1 MPGIEL
7 STLIITTTSRGLLG
21 TLAQRHD
28 IICSAHTVD
37 KNRVKIQTKACLFA
51 KPRNSYSATNKHLSI
66 LPGIHRPV
74 SHWGLKSGLVI
85 HRKTFYFR
93 WTFGVKVRVLS
104 DPGPPHP
111 INNYKQIVP
120 FTLC

>member
-66 LPGIHRPV
+66 LPGIHTSINLSTCHP
-74 SHWGLKSGLVI
+74 SI
-85 HRKTFYFR
+85 HPST
-93 WTFGVKVRVLS
+93 VHL
-104 DPGPPHP
+104 
-111 INNYKQIVP
+111 INICKLP
-120 FTLC
+120 TGF

>member
-1 MPGIEL
+1 MDYLESGPQQ
-7 STLIITTTSRGLLG
+7 RG
-21 TLAQRHD
+21 
-28 IICSAHTVD
+28 
-37 KNRVKIQTKACLFA
+37 
-51 KPRNSYSATNKHLSI
+51 NSPI